1 MNITRKWRR
10 NWKREA
16 AVAVTLAFMAGSP
29 AAYALPAGGT
39 VVGGSGT
46 VQTSGANMTVTQNT
60 ERLAMTW
67 QQFNIAASESVK
79 FNQPSASSVVLN
91 RVVGSDASAIYG
103 KLSANGQVIVTN
115 PNGIIFG
122 PTAQVDVGGLVAS
135 SLHISDADFMNGRYV
150 FTKTGSNI
158 GEVINRGNIRAAD
171 GGFT

>member
-79 FNQPSASSVVLN
+79 FNHPDSAHQIAVKYTLHDN
-91 RVVGSDASAIYG
+91 QRGRIP
-103 KLSANGQVIVTN
+103 IR
-115 PNGIIFG
+115 
-122 PTAQVDVGGLVAS
+122 GGMV
-135 SLHISDADFMNGRYV
+135 
-150 FTKTGSNI
+150 KTGKSLRSNHQENTPSSKSI
-158 GEVINRGNIRAAD
+158 ME
-171 GGFT
+171 